1 MISMNDQ
8 YICSECGEPA
18 IVDHN
23 SPPIRPC
30 RCTKGTIYGNM
41 QTSTVGLRPTQHA
54 YTLRN
59 ETYLRTGSQLI
70 GAACLLGEKGV
81 RDEAYDF
88 LLCFGCE
95 LLLKYRILNHSKT
108 KTVKG
113 IISHSLTDLYKL
125 AEGNDVGIQALLER
139 ADSIYCNRNRKNK
152 HPIRYAD
159 TISFLFTRL
168 SDDDRDSL
176 IKYVKSLVIAE

>member
-1 MISMNDQ
+1 MNDQ
-8 YICSECGEPA
+8 YLCSVCGKSA
-18 IVDHN
+18 IVDQVN
-23 SPPIRPC
+23 PPKR
-30 RCTKGTIYGNM
+30 RCGHTNGTIVANI
-41 QTSTVGLRPTQHA
+41 QIDEAGLRIHKHA

-95 LLLKYRILNHSKT
+95 LLLKYHILNHSKT

-125 AEGNDVGIQALLER
+125 AEGNDVSTQALLER
-139 ADSIYCNRNRKNK
+139 ADSIYCNKNRKNK

-159 TISFLFTRL
+159 TTSFLFTRL

-176 IKYVKSLVIAE
+176 LKYVKSLMIAE